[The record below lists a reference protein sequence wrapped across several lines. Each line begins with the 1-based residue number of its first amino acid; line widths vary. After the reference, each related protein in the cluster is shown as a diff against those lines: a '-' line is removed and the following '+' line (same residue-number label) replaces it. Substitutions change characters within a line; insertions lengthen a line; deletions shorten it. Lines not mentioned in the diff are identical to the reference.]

1 MVTPYITFNG
11 ECKEAMS
18 FYQKVFKTDI
28 KSSIPYGEYVPE
40 VIDTLPENLSDWV
53 MHAEMEICGTNFW
66 FADETQSVSRG
77 DMVKLTATVPT
88 AKIGMEYFDVL
99 KLDGKITLPPT
110 ETYYSNFHTAVV
122 DKYGVCWNIVSKEA
136 PSQKY

>member
-11 ECKEAMS
+11 KCKEAMS
-18 FYQKVFKTDI
+18 FYQYVFKTEI
-28 KSSIPYGEYVPE
+28 KSSIPYGEYIPE
-40 VIDTLPENLSDWV
+40 DIESPPDNLCDWI

-66 FADETQSVSRG
+66 FADETQTVSCG
-77 DMVKLTATVPT
+77 DMVKLTATVLT
-88 AKIGMEYFDVL
+88 ARIGQEYFDIL
-99 KLDGKITLPPT
+99 KRDGKVKLPPT

-136 PSQKY
+136 PAQ